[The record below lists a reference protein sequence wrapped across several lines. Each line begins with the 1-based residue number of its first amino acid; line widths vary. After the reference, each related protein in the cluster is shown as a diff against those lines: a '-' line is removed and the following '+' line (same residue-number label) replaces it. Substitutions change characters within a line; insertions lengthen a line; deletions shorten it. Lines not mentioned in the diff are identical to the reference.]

1 MPLSTFGELQGGHLH
16 YPILLG
22 GVGDM
27 NTFVDGQTS
36 DLTEIVVGVGPD
48 GANTVGAEGETI
60 RVSTVYLR
68 EFVFANHVFYN
79 GEGG

>member
-1 MPLSTFGELQGGHLH
+1 MPLSSLGELQGGHLH

-22 GVGDM
+22 GIGDV
-27 NTFVDGQTS
+27 NTFVDGQTR
-36 DLTEIVVGVGPD
+36 DLTEIMVGMGPD

-68 EFVFANHVFYN
+68 EFVFANHLSN
-79 GEGG
+79 